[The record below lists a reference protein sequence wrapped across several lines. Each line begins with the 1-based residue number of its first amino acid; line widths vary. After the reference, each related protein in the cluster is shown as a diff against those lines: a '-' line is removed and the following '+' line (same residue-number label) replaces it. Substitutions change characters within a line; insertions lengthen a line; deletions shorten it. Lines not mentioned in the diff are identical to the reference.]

1 MRSGRERKRRK
12 NMKETRLKCAAK
24 ARLRRVFLP
33 GAPVLPADVRLHLYI
48 DDLSEPLRRRAAGKA
63 TGCPGGERA
72 ISSRGFGTVFLL
84 L

>member
-12 NMKETRLKCAAK
+12 NMKETRKSTFE
-24 ARLRRVFLP
+24 ARFLP

>member
-12 NMKETRLKCAAK
+12 NMKETR
-24 ARLRRVFLP
+24 FLP